1 MADGEGGDGPNG
13 SGWSAWALRLI
24 ITAFLIG
31 IAFNILFQRRGPEEV
46 FTTYSAVKRM
56 VQDGEVSSA
65 VLGEHSITI
74 ANGDL
79 GGTAVERHT
88 ATIPAQGDPDLLPLL
103 EAQGVEISAREPA
116 GDSILLYFLPWILIL
131 GVYFWLQRRMMGD
144 IAGGPGRTLGG
155 LLSGRFSKPSTP
167 ARRVTFADVAGQDQ
181 AKRDVSELIDFLR
194 DPDRFHRV
202 GAEVPHGIL
211 LMGPPGTGKTLL
223 AKALAGEADVPFFST
238 SGSEFIEIFVGV
250 GAGRVRKMFEAA
262 RKAAPSVIF
271 IDELDSIGRT
281 RGTGLGGGND
291 EREQTLNQILAEL
304 DGFGGREAVVVL
316 AATNRPDVLDP
327 ALLRPGRFDR
337 HVTLHFRTGRKGG
350 RFSTFM
356 RRTCRWRTRRTST
369 SSRRG
374 RRDSPEPTS
383 GTFSTRPRSR
393 PRGAMD
399 GPSRAAIWA
408 RPATGS

>member
-1 MADGEGGDGPNG
+1 MVRLGAPHHHRGVSDRHRLQQPVPAARAGRGLHDLQRRQTDGPG
-13 SGWSAWALRLI
+13 RRSRVGRPRRALDHGRH
-24 ITAFLIG
+24 
-31 IAFNILFQRRGPEEV
+31 RR
-46 FTTYSAVKRM
+46 YSVGAAA
-56 VQDGEVSSA
+56 Q
-65 VLGEHSITI
+65 
-74 ANGDL
+74 
-79 GGTAVERHT
+79 RHT

-131 GVYFWLQRRMMGD
+131 GVYFWMQRRIMGD
-144 IAGGPGRTLGG
+144 IAGGPGRTRGG

-262 RKAAPSVIF
+262 RKAAPS
-271 IDELDSIGRT
+271 
-281 RGTGLGGGND
+281 
-291 EREQTLNQILAEL
+291 
-304 DGFGGREAVVVL
+304 
-316 AATNRPDVLDP
+316 
-327 ALLRPGRFDR
+327 
-337 HVTLHFRTGRKGG
+337 
-350 RFSTFM
+350 
-356 RRTCRWRTRRTST
+356 
-369 SSRRG
+369 
-374 RRDSPEPTS
+374 
-383 GTFSTRPRSR
+383 
-393 PRGAMD
+393 
-399 GPSRAAIWA
+399 
-408 RPATGS
+408 